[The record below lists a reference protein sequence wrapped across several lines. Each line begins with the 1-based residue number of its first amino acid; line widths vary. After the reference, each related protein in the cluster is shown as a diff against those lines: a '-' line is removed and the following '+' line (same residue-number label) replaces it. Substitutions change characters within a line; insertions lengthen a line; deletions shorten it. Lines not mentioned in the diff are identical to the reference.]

1 MGASTIS
8 YIFEL
13 LEFSKFIYQLK
24 NSWNLLEVVQMNF

>member
-24 NSWNLLEVVQMNF
+24 NSKWISNSILE